1 MTKASPKPRPRAKP
15 AKRSKNKSSAA
26 RAPRKAGRATKHD
39 RVLSLLRAKSGATIA
54 AMSKATGWQPHS
66 VRGFLAGVVKKK
78 LGLTLTSEKTKS
90 GRIYRIKSAKPSTQP
105 RAAAVMQ
112 EPGNA

>member
-1 MTKASPKPRPRAKP
+1 MTKASAKPRPRAKP
-15 AKRSKNKSSAA
+15 AKRLKNKSSA
-26 RAPRKAGRATKHD
+26 APRKAGRATKRD
-39 RVLSLLRAKSGATIA
+39 RVLSRLRAKSGATIA
-54 AMSKATGWQPHS
+54 AMSKATGWQRHS

-90 GRIYRIKSAKPSTQP
+90 GRIYRIKSAKASTQP
-105 RAAAVMQ
+105 RTAAVMQ

>member
-1 MTKASPKPRPRAKP
+1 MTRASPTPGPRTNP
-15 AKRSKNKSSAA
+15 AKRSKNKSSPA

-66 VRGFLAGVVKKK
+66 VRSFLAGVVKKK
-78 LGLTLTSEKTKS
+78 LGLTLTSEKSKF

-112 EPGNA
+112 EPSDA